1 MLETVENLK
10 AKYELELNDSFDL
23 QTQGDSLIFR
33 YHSSNSA
40 VGVVSSR
47 SMRAGQYVADL
58 LSFMECVALL
68 ESTLA

>member
-10 AKYELELNDSFDL
+10 AKYELELNGSFDL
-23 QTQGDSLIFR
+23 QTQGDTFVFR
-33 YHSSNSA
+33 YHSPNSA

-47 SMRAGQYVADL
+47 SMREGQYVADL

-68 ESTLA
+68 ESTLG